1 MARKTRIEDDSS
13 SSDEFPGLDQLIKGS
28 KQTARV
34 KGVSALQTAP
44 GSKVAT
50 AAPTPPATVRRR
62 KLGQLTHSTL
72 LQPWGQDGREPP
84 EGIDEPHS
92 KNPEPSQGPRVK
104 LRARKP
110 QILVEITP
118 KDEGDENDDEY
129 LSAKEEITFV
139 EEATVHESDGSSDFQ
154 QSEGSDF
161 ENDDDSDM
169 DTFFDSQ
176 PGRIRRMEPA
186 VQQPKR
192 QPAASPSKRRQ
203 LDNLAAT
210 LDDLCL
216 GEKSPSKPQKA
227 SRAKTAKTPPRTPP
241 RTPPKTK
248 REGGLVSPKKLPG
261 IPATPHPPASDLFWS
276 QEFVDDWNDQHSPRK
291 LLFQDPGKSP
301 AKAASPKKQE
311 AKAKAAVREAK
322 KSFEKAKHA
331 IADSFLQELDATI
344 TQGELAQLAAPTGGI
359 KLNWTNKLNT
369 TAGRANWKRETIQ
382 TRATDGTIASVTHRH
397 YASIEIAEKVIDD
410 EDRLLN
416 VLAHEF
422 CHLANFMING
432 VTNNPHGKEF
442 KAWAAKCSRA
452 FGDRGIQ
459 VTTKHSYDI
468 DFKYVWE
475 CTECGTAF
483 KRHSKSIN
491 PERHRCGTCKG
502 ALAQTKPVPRS
513 TAGKTTEYQKFMKE
527 QMRVLKEE
535 NPKSP
540 QKEIM
545 KLVADKWAKE
555 AKPQGK
561 RTANAVAKLEDVVD
575 GLQSL
580 AIEAEA

>member
-1 MARKTRIEDDSS
+1 M
-13 SSDEFPGLDQLIKGS
+13 
-28 KQTARV
+28 
-34 KGVSALQTAP
+34 
-44 GSKVAT
+44 
-50 AAPTPPATVRRR
+50 
-62 KLGQLTHSTL
+62 
-72 LQPWGQDGREPP
+72 
-84 EGIDEPHS
+84 
-92 KNPEPSQGPRVK
+92 
-104 LRARKP
+104 
-110 QILVEITP
+110 
-118 KDEGDENDDEY
+118 
-129 LSAKEEITFV
+129 
-139 EEATVHESDGSSDFQ
+139 
-154 QSEGSDF
+154 
-161 ENDDDSDM
+161 
-169 DTFFDSQ
+169 
-176 PGRIRRMEPA
+176 
-186 VQQPKR
+186 
-192 QPAASPSKRRQ
+192 
-203 LDNLAAT
+203 
-210 LDDLCL
+210 
-216 GEKSPSKPQKA
+216 
-227 SRAKTAKTPPRTPP
+227 
-241 RTPPKTK
+241 
-248 REGGLVSPKKLPG
+248 
-261 IPATPHPPASDLFWS
+261 FWS
-276 QEFVDDWNDQHSPRK
+276 QEFVDDWNDQHSPKK

-301 AKAASPKKQE
+301 TKAASPKKQE

-322 KSFEKAKHA
+322 KTFEKAKHA
-331 IADSFLQELDATI
+331 IAESFLQELDATI
-344 TQGELAQLAAPTGGI
+344 TQGELSQLAAPTGGI

-369 TAGRANWKRETIQ
+369 TAGRANWKRETIR
-382 TRATDGTIASVTHRH
+382 TRAPDGTVASVTHRH

-422 CHLANFMING
+422 CHLANFMVNG

-502 ALAQTKPVPRS
+502 ALAQTKPVPRA

-540 QKEIM
+540 QKDIM
-545 KLVADKWAKE
+545 KMVADKWAKE

-561 RTANAVAKLEDVVD
+561 RAGDAVAKLEDVVD

-580 AIEAEA
+580 ALEAEA